1 MASRLDRA
9 GIYHG
14 HLLGSRE
21 RAAWRSPDISYGQTG
36 DALLA
41 RWGQLRGPDPICMT
55 VAWDKLK
62 TNPKKS
68 VLAN

>member
-9 GIYHG
+9 GIDHG

-21 RAAWRSPDISYGQTG
+21 RAVWKSSDILYGQTG
-36 DALLA
+36 EALWA
-41 RWGQLRGPDPICMT
+41 RWGQLCGPDPICMT

-62 TNPKKS
+62 TNSKKS